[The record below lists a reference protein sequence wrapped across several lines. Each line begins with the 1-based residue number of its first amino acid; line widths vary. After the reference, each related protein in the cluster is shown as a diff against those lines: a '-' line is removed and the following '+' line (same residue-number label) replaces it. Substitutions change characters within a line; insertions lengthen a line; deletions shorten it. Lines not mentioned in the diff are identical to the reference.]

1 MKRLNLLIALFL
13 IHSISWSQEKEVTIT
28 IDTLTSEVYM
38 LTGEGGNIGLYV
50 NDTNSF
56 MIDDQFAR
64 LSPKIKKA
72 VASITD
78 KPLRYLFNT
87 HMHGDHTGGNAEFN
101 SSTTTLIAQDNVR
114 KDLLKRL
121 KEKPELGSEIL
132 PEISFS
138 EELNIFEADETIM
151 AFHVHNAHTDSDAMI
166 YFMKN
171 NVLHMGDTYF
181 SERYPYMDLKNGGS
195 LNGYIDAIKRA
206 LMLIDD
212 KTIII
217 PGHGRSSNKLELI
230 AYVDMLETIKENILK
245 AIASGDTLEEVE
257 KNSSI
262 SSKYDNNFGT
272 GFISPERMRTI
283 FYTSLKNDF

>member
-1 MKRLNLLIALFL
+1 MKHLNLLIVLFL
-13 IHSISWSQEKEVTIT
+13 IHSICWSQEKEVTIT

-38 LTGEGGNIGLYV
+38 LTGQGGNIGLYV
-50 NDTNSF
+50 NATNSF

-64 LSPKIKKA
+64 LSPKIKLA
-72 VASITD
+72 ISSITD
-78 KPLRYLFNT
+78 KPLKYLINT

-101 SSTTTLIAQDNVR
+101 SESTILIAQNNVR
-114 KDLLKRL
+114 KSLEKKLE
-121 KEKPELGSEIL
+121 EKPELGKEIL
-132 PEISFS
+132 PEITFS
-138 EELNIFEADETIM
+138 EELQLFENDETIM

-195 LNGYIDAIKRA
+195 VEGYISAIAKA
-206 LMLIDD
+206 IMVIDD

-217 PGHGRSSNKLELI
+217 PGHGRPSNKQKLI
-230 AYVDMLETIKENILK
+230 AYLDMLETIKENILK
-245 AIASGDTLEEVE
+245 AIASGDTLEQVE
-257 KNSSI
+257 KDSSI
-262 SSKYDNNFGT
+262 SSKYDNDFGT

-283 FYTSLKNDF
+283 FYTSLKK

>member
-1 MKRLNLLIALFL
+1 MKHLNLLIVLFL
-13 IHSISWSQEKEVTIT
+13 IHSICWSQEKEVTIT
-28 IDTLTSEVYM
+28 TDTLTSEVYM
-38 LTGEGGNIGLYV
+38 LTGQGGNIGLYV
-50 NDTNSF
+50 NATNSF

-64 LSPKIKKA
+64 LSPKIKLA
-72 VASITD
+72 ISSITD
-78 KPLRYLFNT
+78 KPLKYLINT

-101 SSTTTLIAQDNVR
+101 SESTILIAQNNVR
-114 KDLLKRL
+114 KSLEKKLE
-121 KEKPELGSEIL
+121 EKPELGKEIL
-132 PEISFS
+132 PEITFS
-138 EELNIFEADETIM
+138 EELQLFENDETIM

-195 LNGYIDAIKRA
+195 VEGYISAIAKA
-206 LMLIDD
+206 IMVIDD

-217 PGHGRSSNKLELI
+217 PGHGRPSNKQKLI
-230 AYVDMLETIKENILK
+230 AYLDMLETIKENILK
-245 AIASGDTLEEVE
+245 AIASGDTLEQVE

-262 SSKYDNNFGT
+262 SSKYDNDFGT

-283 FYTSLKNDF
+283 FYTSLKK

>member
-1 MKRLNLLIALFL
+1 MKHLNLLIVLFL
-13 IHSISWSQEKEVTIT
+13 IHSICWSQEKEVTIK

-38 LTGEGGNIGLYV
+38 LTGQGGNIGLYV
-50 NDTNSF
+50 NATNSF

-64 LSPKIKKA
+64 LSPKIKLA
-72 VASITD
+72 ISSITD
-78 KPLRYLFNT
+78 KPLKYLINT

-101 SSTTTLIAQDNVR
+101 SESTILIAQNNVR
-114 KDLLKRL
+114 KSLEKKLE
-121 KEKPELGSEIL
+121 EKPELGKEIL
-132 PEISFS
+132 PEITFS
-138 EELNIFEADETIM
+138 EELQLFENDETIM

-195 LNGYIDAIKRA
+195 VEGYISAIAKA
-206 LMLIDD
+206 IMVIDD

-217 PGHGRSSNKLELI
+217 PGHGRPSNKQKLI
-230 AYVDMLETIKENILK
+230 AYLDMLETIKENILK
-245 AIASGDTLEEVE
+245 AIASGDTLEQVE
-257 KNSSI
+257 KDSSI
-262 SSKYDNNFGT
+262 SSKYDNDFGT

-283 FYTSLKNDF
+283 FYTSLKK